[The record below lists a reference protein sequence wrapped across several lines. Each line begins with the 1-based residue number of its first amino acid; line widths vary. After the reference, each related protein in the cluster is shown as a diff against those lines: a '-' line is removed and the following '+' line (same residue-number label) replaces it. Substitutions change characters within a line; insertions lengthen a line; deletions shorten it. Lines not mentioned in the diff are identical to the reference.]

1 MAPLLPRCSVLLFAN
16 FVVAISMIAGW
27 RATTHSLPSVFN
39 SPSAPPIISKPIDFS
54 PERVKLTIEYRRR
67 HQDPSASSV
76 EIQPKMIILH
86 WTAINSFA
94 STWEYFNHVRAEA
107 ARPDLATAGEVNVS
121 AQFVVDRDGTIYQ
134 LMPENWM
141 ARHCIGLNHVAIG
154 MENVGDGQKFPL
166 TEAQAKADAALVRYL
181 AAKYPITHLIG
192 HMEYRRMEGTP
203 LFRELD
209 PKYRN
214 NKPDPGA
221 EFMRKVRFLVRD
233 LKLQG
238 PLPQKR

>member
-1 MAPLLPRCSVLLFAN
+1 LCFAI
-16 FVVAISMIAGW
+16 FIVTASIFALW
-27 RATTHSLPSVFN
+27 RAAAHSQSSSFSSPSV
-39 SPSAPPIISKPIDFS
+39 PRIIPKPIDFGA
-54 PERVKLTIEYRRR
+54 ERVKLTIAYRRR
-67 HQDPSASSV
+67 HQDAKADSV
-76 EIQPKMIILH
+76 EIQPRMVILH

-94 STWEYFNHVRAEA
+94 STWSYFNRVRAEA
-107 ARPDLATAGEVNVS
+107 ARPDLAAAGEVNVS
-121 AQFVVDRDGTIYQ
+121 AHFLVDRDGTIYQ

-154 MENVGDGQKFPL
+154 IENVGEGQKFPL

-192 HMEYRRMEGTP
+192 HMEYRSMEGTP
-203 LFRELD
+203 LFLELD

-214 NKPDPGA
+214 SKPDPGA
-221 EFMRKVRFLVRD
+221 EFMSRVRFLVRD

-238 PLPQKR
+238 PPPHNR